1 MRLPRGNGG
10 TSLVEM
16 LVGVAIAGVFSG
28 GAHLFLA
35 SVLESARV
43 LEVAGE
49 AEESARVG
57 IHLIERD
64 LRGAGYGSPDALRP
78 GLQLASRTQ
87 VRIASDLNG
96 DGDTA
101 DTNEVVGYGLDA
113 ARHLLT
119 RSQGS
124 AAPQPMI
131 EGVADDGLVFT
142 YFDAAGA
149 PLSGLDTASARA
161 LVRRVDVALTIE
173 LQHPARGAARAI
185 RVRQTASVALR
196 ND

>member
-1 MRLPRGNGG
+1 MSHLRGDGG
-10 TSLVEM
+10 ASLVEM
-16 LVGVAIAGVFSG
+16 LVAVAITGVFSG
-28 GAHLFLA
+28 GAHFFLA
-35 SVLESARV
+35 SVLESGRV
-43 LEVAGE
+43 LEAAGE

-78 GLQLASRTQ
+78 GLQLATRTQ
-87 VRIASDLNG
+87 LRIASDLNG

-101 DTNEVVGYGLDA
+101 DSNEVVGYGIDSS
-113 ARHLLT
+113 RHLLT

-124 AAPQPMI
+124 AAAQPMI
-131 EGVADDGLVFT
+131 EGLAADGLIFN

-149 PLSGLDTASARA
+149 PLTTLDTSAARA
-161 LVRRVDVALTIE
+161 LIRRVDVVLTIE
-173 LQHPARGAARAI
+173 IPHPGRGAARMI

-196 ND
+196 NG